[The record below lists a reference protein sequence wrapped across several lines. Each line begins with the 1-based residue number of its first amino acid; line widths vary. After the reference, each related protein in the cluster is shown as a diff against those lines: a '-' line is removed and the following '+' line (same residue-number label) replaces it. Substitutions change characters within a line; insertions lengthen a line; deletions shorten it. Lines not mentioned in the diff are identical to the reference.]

1 MWILG
6 KIDEHQDSTIS
17 IIYITVSKEEVSNK
31 KIIMTL
37 KIKEFIRTLD
47 GDLTVSPKQDY
58 FL

>member
-6 KIDEHQDSTIS
+6 KIDEHQDSTLTV
-17 IIYITVSKEEVSNK
+17 IYITIPKEEVENK
-31 KIIMTL
+31 KTIMTL

-47 GDLTVSPKQDY
+47 GDLVVSPKPDY